1 MIGVS
6 SSGRRFAP
14 LAKYLA
20 VGKSGH
26 ERERVAW
33 SEGRNVPTDDPRL
46 AAQIMQATARQN
58 PRVKE
63 PVYHVAVSFDPKDG
77 ERVTPE
83 LMRQVADRL
92 LKDLKLDEYQVMIVA
107 HQDREHQH
115 MHLMINRVHPE
126 TGLAWDRW
134 RDQVTV
140 QRSLREQ
147 ERELGLTEVCGR
159 LYQLP
164 GQDVPERPGMT
175 SGELRQRARGE
186 EPFAERV
193 RERLVDLRDAT
204 SWRDLHARLVEHG
217 LRVERKGQGLV
228 VTDGEREVK
237 ASRIARDVSFKQL
250 EARLGPYVPGK
261 QVPSRAEERVTG
273 QTPERADESGPRR
286 GVVER
291 AAEQVRTADRA
302 TQLRGEA
309 HTAEQVAAAGRAK
322 LERLQWW
329 EQRRRALA
337 QEFDRALARAYSDP
351 VAARRQFAELEASCG
366 RTAAIQALAER
377 PDAFGSLALGEE
389 RGRWGFK
396 SRTDATAREHVP
408 GAVAAARELGDASD
422 RLSSLLRSVS
432 DSPAMD
438 AEAYVRA
445 VTETRERA
453 VQAEGRAERARVAR
467 GLLPDDA
474 TIRRQLSRTVRAL
487 APAEVQQLYAVL
499 TNPQRA
505 LARAATRAIRDL
517 VRGHEGPEYF

>member
-1 MIGVS
+1 VIGVS

-26 ERERVAW
+26 EQERVAW
-33 SEGRNVPTDDPRL
+33 SEGRNLPTDDPRL
-46 AAQIMQATARQN
+46 AAQIMQATAWQN

-92 LKDLKLDEYQVMIVA
+92 LKDLKLDEHQVMIVA
-107 HQDREHQH
+107 HRDREHQH

-147 ERELGLTEVCGR
+147 ERELGLTEVRGR

-164 GQDVPERPGMT
+164 GQDAPERPTVT
-175 SGELRQRARGE
+175 SGELRQLARGE
-186 EPFAERV
+186 ELFAERV
-193 RERLVDLRDAT
+193 RERLADLRDAT
-204 SWRDLHARLVEHG
+204 SWRELHARLAEHG

-237 ASRIARDVSFKQL
+237 ASRVARDVSFKQL

-261 QVPSRAEERVTG
+261 QVPSRAEERVVG
-273 QTPERADESGPRR
+273 QVLERANDRAGA
-286 GVVER
+286 GAVDR
-291 AAEQVRTADRA
+291 AAKQVRTADRA
-302 TQLRGEA
+302 TQLRDEA
-309 HTAEQVAAAGRAK
+309 HTADQVAAAARAK
-322 LERLQWW
+322 LERLEWW
-329 EQRRRALA
+329 EQRTRVLA
-337 QEFDRALARAYSDP
+337 QEFDRALGRAYIDP
-351 VAARRQFAELEASCG
+351 AAARQQFAELEASNG
-366 RTAAIQALAER
+366 RTVAIQTLAER
-377 PDAFGSLALGEE
+377 PDTFGSFALGDE

-396 SRTDATAREHVP
+396 SRTDTAAREHVP

-422 RLSSLLRSVS
+422 RLSSLVRSVS
-432 DSPAMD
+432 DSPAID

-445 VTETRERA
+445 VTQTRERA
-453 VQAEGRAERARVAR
+453 AQAEGRAERARAAR

-474 TIRRQLSRTVRAL
+474 TIRRQLGKTVRAL

-499 TNPQRA
+499 TSPQRA
-505 LARAATRAIRDL
+505 LAQAATRAVRDL
-517 VRGHEGPEYF
+517 VRGHEGPAFL